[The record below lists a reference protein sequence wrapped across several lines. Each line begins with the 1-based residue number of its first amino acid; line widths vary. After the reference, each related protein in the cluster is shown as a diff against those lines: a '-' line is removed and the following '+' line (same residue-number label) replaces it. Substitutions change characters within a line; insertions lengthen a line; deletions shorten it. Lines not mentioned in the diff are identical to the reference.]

1 MPEALALFFV
11 FVVAVAS
18 YVGAKI
24 HAANPANYSRPAEI
38 SRLKERQ
45 SWLQSRLRLAR
56 REDWDREMIARLT
69 DELAATTA
77 ELEVS
82 DAVKAKAA

>member
-1 MPEALALFFV
+1 MPEALAVLFV
-11 FVVAVAS
+11 FVLAVAS

-38 SRLKERQ
+38 SRLQQRQ
-45 SWLQSRLRLAR
+45 AWLQSRLRLAR
-56 REDWDREMIARLT
+56 REDWDREMVARLT

-77 ELEVS
+77 ELEVTES
-82 DAVKAKAA
+82 IKAKAV